1 MIRIAITAEAYEAIA
16 RTLALGSVGYEI
28 ERSESGKVFVWIERQ
43 AMDRLTAER
52 RRGEDLND
60 THHPAGG
67 AGAVSRPHRLG
78 APAPPSRLAH
88 TSSRLAH
95 QDRFGRSRR
104 IMLRPKR

>member
-52 RRGEDLND
+52 RRGEDFSD
-60 THHPAGG
+60 TIIRLAAVGMNRRQEGIG
-67 AGAVSRPHRLG
+67 ATVNHGSAPRRLG
-78 APAPPSRLAH
+78 SDEWGAA
-88 TSSRLAH
+88 
-95 QDRFGRSRR
+95 
-104 IMLRPKR
+104 